1 MLIVFRPRAAQ
12 TPHGATRIAVAVF
25 ALLSLSMG
33 LGCGTSN
40 PHRELLSE
48 YYWESQNYRYSG
60 GGDDAGAVA
69 LRDLGVLYLRTGYPE
84 RALDVLTRSLAQDRT
99 DPKRWLYAGVAQ
111 ELLGRKT
118 AALATYERFLSLTSG
133 SIYTRVMRGRAAWLR
148 DATTTESLVEAARST
163 DTVQFR
169 AEASGRYAV
178 FPIDCVSDRSQF
190 ASIGIGLADL
200 LSYEMESLRN
210 VDMVEPHLVRL
221 AYNAAGEAVNRPGT
235 TRPVWAGRALGAAR
249 ILGGSCQ
256 IASNGT
262 LEIDLVLRDLN
273 SGEVYSVSG
282 TNQIDQIA
290 ALEQDLIRDLATQ
303 LRIWIP
309 DRENQGIGR
318 RPTLDAFLA
327 YSNGLVSEGNG
338 DYEASYALYSQALAN
353 HPSFTLADVRR
364 TEVENRLLARAE
376 TPDDFIELV
385 VRLEAIAATDGILDS
400 GITQL
405 ESTLGSSFMP
415 GQHGRKLPPGS
426 IGELP
431 TPPNPVRN

>member
-1 MLIVFRPRAAQ
+1 MLTLFRQRPAQ
-12 TPHGATRIAVAVF
+12 TPHGATRIAVAIL
-25 ALLSLSMG
+25 AILSLSMG

-60 GGDDAGAVA
+60 GNDAAGAEA
-69 LRDLGVLYLRTGYPE
+69 PRDLGVLYLRTGYPE
-84 RALDVLTRSLAQDRT
+84 MALDVLTRSLAQDRT
-99 DPKRWLYAGVAQ
+99 DPKRWLYAGIAQ
-111 ELLGRKT
+111 ELLGRQT

-133 SIYTRVMRGRAAWLR
+133 SIYTRAMRGRAAWLR
-148 DATTTESLVEAARST
+148 DATTTEALVEAARGT
-163 DTVQFR
+163 DTMQFD

-178 FPIDCVSDRSQF
+178 FPIDCVSDRPQF
-190 ASIGIGLADL
+190 ASLGLGLADL

-221 AYNAAGEAVNRPGT
+221 AYDAAGEAVSLTGT

-256 IASNGT
+256 IASNGN

-273 SGEVYSVSG
+273 SVDVYSVNG
-282 TNQIDQIA
+282 TSQVDQIA
-290 ALEQDLIRDLATQ
+290 ALEQDLVRELATQ

-309 DRENQGIGR
+309 DRANQGVGR
-318 RPTLDAFLA
+318 RPTLDAFMA
-327 YSNGLVSEGNG
+327 YSNGLASEGNG
-338 DYEASYALYSQALAN
+338 DFEASFALYSQALAN
-353 HPSFTLADVRR
+353 HPSFTLAEVRR
-364 TEVENRLLARAE
+364 TAVENRLLARAE

-385 VRLEAIAATDGILDS
+385 VRLEALAARGGVLDS

-405 ESTLGSSFMP
+405 ESTLGSSFVP

-431 TPPNPVRN
+431 TPPSPVRN